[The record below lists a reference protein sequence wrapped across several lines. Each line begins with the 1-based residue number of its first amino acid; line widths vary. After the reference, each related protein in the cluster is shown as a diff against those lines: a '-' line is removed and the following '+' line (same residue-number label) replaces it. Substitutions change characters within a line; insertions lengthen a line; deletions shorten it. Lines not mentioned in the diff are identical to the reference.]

1 MTRVWMSRR
10 RWRDGGRGAGWSR
23 LSLWLIPLVALAV
36 LLLAEEQNDSRAIGL
51 AGTVLDE
58 TGAPIEGAE
67 VALHPVPSEG
77 ERMAILLGGK
87 ERPEAV
93 VQRHTDRQGRF
104 TIDAPGP
111 GFWTLV
117 VRSEGCVP
125 MAFSLP
131 RGRPLHGPPPGAPR
145 GPFEVA
151 PVMLPR
157 DVGLEVEVVN
167 EEGEPVSGAI
177 VRLTGRDLREGE
189 DPNIWRPWLGTD
201 RVAAS
206 SSDGRAHLPA
216 SALGPGSLRATK
228 GARIGWLRFEAIP
241 AEAPDAGL
249 QRLVLERRPS
259 RRLRV
264 VRPDGQPAEGAL
276 VWALNSP
283 VGRTGADGWVAVPLF
298 ERSGRAFALDEG
310 PDGPLAGSILLPP
323 ADEAPTEPGRLT
335 LQPFSEVA
343 GRVIAGEGLRSV
355 EGALVWASGDP
366 GGVVPIDRDGEFRLR
381 GGWVPHQLELKA
393 AASGSGLGGRTA
405 ERGAEGFPRDVVVEL
420 DAAAWVSGSV
430 VDEED
435 RPVPGVRLG
444 VYRRNQLGHLAES
457 SLRYAWTGPEGRF
470 LIQGLD
476 PRQSYD
482 LRAYKEGHA
491 PASTKLLPRP
501 VGEAGAATAVADLRL
516 VLREPRT
523 VIGRVVDR
531 MGRSVVGAGVS
542 LFGLEELRDDNVW
555 VQVPDRTQ
563 ETGSDGRFELE
574 NPVPR
579 ESLLVVIAT
588 GHGPLFQPVAVPD
601 QGGVIDLGEVEV
613 DLEGVVRGRV
623 LDRQG
628 DPVTGAEVRESIV
641 STPAHF
647 RDLLFRPLERQ
658 GRRRPLLT
666 GADGAFVLGGFLP
679 GEQVQLKVTKAGFG
693 REEIWARAN
702 PTDAGIEPVEVVLR
716 PAGRIRGVVLDEY
729 GRPAPR
735 ATVAPDTSRADG
747 GWFQWAQTDERGR
760 FEVPAVDPG
769 RFYLVAKAS
778 GHARSEPVLQD
789 VSPGDQIDGVEIM
802 LRPGFDFAGRVV
814 DSKGRP
820 VEGARVWAH
829 PGSIVQTTDADGRFS
844 IEDRSLGLVKL
855 SVEREGYLKLE
866 RLVDF
871 PEGADP
877 VEVRLPGAE
886 VSGMLVDSR
895 GEPLPGREIQ
905 LLDLGSRVISSE
917 ARKTLTA
924 TDGSFRY
931 RGVPDGAYRVAVFDA
946 HLPEAGWTDAE
957 PVEVRDGRSVEGADV
972 RFPALVTVS
981 GKLLGPDGVDWR
993 QAQILATTEG
1003 AGFLASWRGEVLED
1017 GGYRVDI
1024 PAGQWV
1030 LVAYVPIPRSCA
1042 AEEITAGAEDLTV
1055 DLQLEQCPEGAEES
1069 PEER

>member
-1 MTRVWMSRR
+1 MTRVWMTRS
-10 RWRDGGRGAGWSR
+10 WWRGAGWRR
-23 LSLWLIPLVALAV
+23 LSLWLIPLVASAV
-36 LLLAEEQNDSRAIGL
+36 LLLAEGRNDSRAIAL

-77 ERMAILLGGK
+77 ERMALLLEGK
-87 ERPEAV
+87 GRPEAIV
-93 VQRHTDRQGRF
+93 RRHTDRQGRF
-104 TIDAPGP
+104 TIAAPGP

-117 VRSEGCVP
+117 ARSEGRVS

-131 RGRPLHGPPPGAPR
+131 RSGPPAGAPQ
-145 GPFEVA
+145 GPLEVA

-189 DPNIWRPWLGTD
+189 DPNVRKPWRGAE

-206 SSDGRAHLPA
+206 SSEGRVHL
-216 SALGPGSLRATK
+216 SAAAVGEGSLRATE
-228 GARIGWLRFEAIP
+228 GARIGRLRLGATR
-241 AEAPDAGL
+241 AKTPDTGL
-249 QRLVLERRPS
+249 SRLVLERRPS

-276 VWALNSP
+276 VWVRSSP
-283 VGRTGADGWVAVPLF
+283 VDRTGADGWVTVPLS
-298 ERSGRAFALDEG
+298 EWSGRAFVLDEG

-323 ADEAPTEPGRLT
+323 ADEAPTEPGLLT

-355 EGALVWASGDP
+355 EGALVWVSGDP
-366 GGVVPIDRDGEFRLR
+366 GGAVPIGRDGEFRLQ
-381 GGWVPHQLELKA
+381 GAWGPHRLDLKA
-393 AASGSGLGGRTA
+393 AASGSGLGERTV
-405 ERGAEGFPRDVVVEL
+405 ERGADGFPRDAVIEL

-435 RPVPGVRLG
+435 RPVPGVGLWAF
-444 VYRRNQLGHLAES
+444 RRNQLGHLAES
-457 SLRYAWTGPEGRF
+457 SFRYAWTGPEGRF

-476 PRQSYD
+476 PRQGYD

-501 VGEAGAATAVADLRL
+501 VGEAGGATAVADLRL
-516 VLREPRT
+516 VLREPRA

-531 MGRSVVGAGVS
+531 MGRSVAGAGVS
-542 LFGLEELRDDNVW
+542 LFGLDELRDENVW
-555 VQVPDRTQ
+555 LQVRDRTQ

-574 NPVPR
+574 NPASR
-579 ESLLVVIAT
+579 ESLLVVIAP

-601 QGGVIDLGEVEV
+601 QGGVIDLGDVEV
-613 DLEGVVRGRV
+613 DSEGVVRGRV

-641 STPAHF
+641 STPA
-647 RDLLFRPLERQ
+647 RLRELLLRRAERQ
-658 GRRRPLLT
+658 GERGKVLT
-666 GADGAFVLGGFLP
+666 GADGSFVLGGFLP
-679 GEQVQLKVTKAGFG
+679 GEPVQLQVTKAGFG
-693 REEIWARAN
+693 REEVWVQAN
-702 PTDAGIEPVEVVLR
+702 PTDAEIEPVEVVLR

-747 GWFQWAQTDERGR
+747 GWFRWVRTDERGR

-769 RFYLVAKAS
+769 RFYLVAKAP

-802 LRPGFDFAGRVV
+802 LRPGFDLAGRVV

-820 VEGARVWAH
+820 VAGARVWASS
-829 PGSIVQTTDADGRFS
+829 GSRVETTGADGRFS

-855 SVEREGYLKLE
+855 TVEREGYLKLE

-871 PEGADP
+871 PEGAEP

-886 VSGMLVDSR
+886 VSGVLVDSR
-895 GEPLPGREIQ
+895 GEPLPGWEVQ
-905 LLDLGSRVISSE
+905 LLDLGGRVISSE

-924 TDGSFRY
+924 ADGSFRY
-931 RGVPDGAYRVAVFDA
+931 RGVPDGSYRVTAFGA
-946 HLPEAGWTDAE
+946 RLPGGGWTGAE
-957 PVEVRDGRSVEGADV
+957 PVEVRDGHSVEGVEA
-972 RFPALVTVS
+972 RLPALVTVS
-981 GKLLGPDGVDWR
+981 GKLLGSEGTDWR
-993 QAQILATTEG
+993 KAQVVATTED
-1003 AGFLASWRGEVLED
+1003 AGSFGSWRGEVLED
-1017 GGYRVDI
+1017 GRYRVDV
-1024 PAGQWV
+1024 PVGPWV
-1030 LVAYVPIPRSCA
+1030 LVAYVAEPCSYVT
-1042 AEEITAGAEDLTV
+1042 EEITAGAKDLTV
-1055 DLQLEQCPEGAEES
+1055 DLKLEQCPEEAEEG
-1069 PEER
+1069 PDGR